1 MVPKLR
7 LIELEGHY
15 VEHLAAEEA
24 PTTASLHMMT
34 KHEYYPTTC
43 SSSRCVAGQAMQV
56 IQRMPTGVDLACY
69 FDTRAPDGT
78 VLVPKSDLPRGVE
91 FVFKA

>member
-1 MVPKLR
+1 
-7 LIELEGHY
+7 
-15 VEHLAAEEA
+15 
-24 PTTASLHMMT
+24 MMT

-43 SSSRCVAGQAMQV
+43 SSSRRVAGASNAGQAMQV